1 MKRREARVQ
10 ALQLLYQLDLDP
22 RDPETLLE
30 EWEKETQYPQWAKDF
45 IRRLVKGVWEK
56 KEEIDGHIQRFS
68 TKWRIDR
75 MDRVDRNILRIGTFE
90 ILYCHDIPI
99 KVAIN
104 EAVEMAKKFG
114 SSEDSKG
121 FINAIL
127 DKIAKTI
134 PKEEKEDGKGQKHL
148 DERRAGA
155 VG

>member
-1 MKRREARVQ
+1 MKRREARMQ

-22 RDPETLLE
+22 RDPATVLE
-30 EWEKETQYPQWAKDF
+30 EWEKEGKYPQWAKEF
-45 IRRLVKGVWEK
+45 VRKLVKGVWEK
-56 KEEIDGHIQRFS
+56 REEIDAHIQRFS
-68 TKWRIDR
+68 NRWRIDR
-75 MDRVDRNILRIGTFE
+75 MDRVDRNILRIGAFE
-90 ILYCHDIPI
+90 ILYCHDIPV

-134 PKEEKEDGKGQKHL
+134 PKEGKEDGKGQKHL

-155 VG
+155 MG

>member
-1 MKRREARVQ
+1 MV
-10 ALQLLYQLDLDP
+10 
-22 RDPETLLE
+22 LE
-30 EWEKETQYPQWAKDF
+30 EWEKEEYPQWAKEF
-45 IRRLVKGVWEK
+45 VRRLVKGVWEK
-56 KEEIDGHIQRFS
+56 REEIDAHIQRFS
-68 TKWRIDR
+68 YRWRIDR

-134 PKEEKEDGKGQKHL
+134 SKEEKENGEGQKHL

-155 VG
+155 MG